1 MMKKIV
7 CILMALAVAA
17 ALTACGNKDNN
28 ENDSKQSVSA
38 STPTLEILIT
48 PTSEPEPTLIVLTSV
63 PTLELTHE
71 PLTDID
77 ALREK
82 YPQYFDVWDSKG
94 LELYVWQMGEN
105 SYSFGILPG
114 TNRVKWEDEIWSLK
128 GVTVEEMRLILSTYD
143 TDRENIFI
151 YPFQHPLSSY
161 VPDIMILREGETE
174 EGRYE
179 RVKEYREMIKDMLF
193 GE

>member
-28 ENDSKQSVSA
+28 EYNNKQSGIGV
-38 STPTLEILIT
+38 TLT
-48 PTSEPEPTLIVLTSV
+48 PEPTLAATLSPEPTLVVLTSV
-63 PTLELTHE
+63 PTPELTKE
-71 PLTDID
+71 PLSDID

-82 YPQYFDVWDSKG
+82 YPEYFDVWDSKG